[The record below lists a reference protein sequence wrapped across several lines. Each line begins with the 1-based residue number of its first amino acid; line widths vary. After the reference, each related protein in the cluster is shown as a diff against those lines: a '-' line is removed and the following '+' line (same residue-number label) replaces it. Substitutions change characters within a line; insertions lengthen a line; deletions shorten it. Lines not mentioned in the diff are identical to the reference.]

1 MPELNILN
9 IASAADEIDTEIIKT
24 PLHFWPQKSAKIRFG
39 RDTQVVTKLELFQ
52 HTGSFKARAA
62 LLAIRYLSAA
72 QLKCGVTAVSA
83 GNHAAAVAWAAVQRG
98 TTAKVVMP
106 SASNPYRVALCRA
119 YGAEV
124 ILVKDVHAAFEK
136 VRLIEAE
143 EGRYFIHPFEGE
155 TVALATATIGF
166 EFHQQLCAQKSS
178 LDAMIIAV
186 GGGGLCAGVSSAIRL
201 LTPDCE
207 IFAVEP
213 HGADSM
219 YQSFRAGSP
228 QEIANV
234 DTLADS
240 LGAPHSEPYSFS
252 VCKKHV
258 EQVVKVSDDEILQAL
273 YYVFQDLK
281 LAVEPAAAAAVA
293 ALTGPLRTSLAGR
306 RVGMII
312 CGANIDAE
320 SYQRYLARGAKLA
333 LR

>member
-1 MPELNILN
+1 MPELSIAN
-9 IASAADEIDTEIIKT
+9 IASTNDRLSAEIIQT
-24 PLHFWPQKSAKIRFG
+24 PLLNWPQKSAQHRFG
-39 RDTQVVTKLELFQ
+39 NNTQVVTKLEMLQ

-62 LLAIRYLSAA
+62 LLAVQHLNPS
-72 QLKCGVTAVSA
+72 QLERGVTAVSA
-83 GNHAAAVAWAAVQRG
+83 GNHAAAVAWAAARAG

-106 SASNPYRVALCRA
+106 SASNPYRVSLCRD

-124 ILVKDVHAAFEK
+124 TLVKDVHAAFEQ

-143 EGRYFIHPFEGE
+143 EGRFFIHPFAGE
-155 TVALATATIGF
+155 TVALATATIGY
-166 EFHQQLCAQKSS
+166 EFHQQLSAQGQAI
-178 LDAMIIAV
+178 DAMIIAV

-201 LTPDCE
+201 LAPDCE

-213 HGADSM
+213 YGADSM

-228 QEIANV
+228 QKIDKV

-240 LGAPHSEPYSFS
+240 LGAPHAEAYSFS
-252 VCKKHV
+252 LCKKHV
-258 EQVVKVSDDEILQAL
+258 ERIVRVSDEEILQSL

-281 LAVEPAAAAAVA
+281 LAIEPAAAAAMA
-293 ALTGPLRTSLAGR
+293 ALAGPLQKPLAGR

-320 SYQRYLARGAKLA
+320 SYQRYLHTGADLA
-333 LR
+333 SA